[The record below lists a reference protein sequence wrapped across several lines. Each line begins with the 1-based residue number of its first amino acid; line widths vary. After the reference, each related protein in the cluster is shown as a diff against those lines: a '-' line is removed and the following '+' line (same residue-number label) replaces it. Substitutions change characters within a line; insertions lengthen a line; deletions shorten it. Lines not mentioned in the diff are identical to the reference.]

1 MEPDSRQPDAA
12 RLQLLDVRLHAD
24 GPTVRF
30 GGRLAAVLTQPS
42 ARAGV
47 SHLIASAVAG
57 PCPEGVDGSVV
68 AAGEIVSVRSLPEPQ
83 LPPAAPILVDRPLVD
98 AEWAAWCAARRDELA
113 IEHASR
119 RLERHRISA
128 ALERSGRE
136 AEATEP
142 EALVD
147 EVDPLRVRLAD
158 LLDPADREAPP
169 PLPEGTL
176 LADAWDAHAALVR
189 ARGAAD
195 ITAAAALEP
204 LERRVDRAREIVAAM
219 PRPVPLEVQE
229 QIERC
234 HNGVLDAEAELLA
247 VKRRKRAK
255 AVERYE
261 QAVAAEL
268 VALADAGME
277 SYAAFLVAVAAGEA
291 AEAGEREIAEA
302 ELAAAR
308 AELDE
313 ARLVRDVPT
322 GRELDER
329 AELMRDR
336 ASELLGRPAGAD
348 AATELRAL
356 RIEPERT
363 VDEIEEIA
371 AVLREAGVDDS
382 DNVVASARAFL
393 AVPRP
398 APESRMETASASAI
412 TPDEVAALEAQR
424 FEHDRALADLTAELE
439 RLDDVAVVPVE
450 RLPANELAAALDRVL
465 DRYRAGAL
473 LGGRLPIVVDGVIDE
488 IGRDA
493 REAAVRTLAGA
504 DDVQVIVVSDDAEVL
519 QSLANAGSALVRWPE
534 RPQPERPQPERPQP
548 QRQDS

>member
-1 MEPDSRQPDAA
+1 MEPDSRQPDAG

-68 AAGEIVSVRSLPEPQ
+68 AAGEIVSVRSLPAPQ
-83 LPPAAPILVDRPLVD
+83 LPPGAPILVDRPLVD

-113 IEHASR
+113 VEHASR
-119 RLERHRISA
+119 RLERHRIA
-128 ALERSGRE
+128 ATLERSGQE
-136 AEATEP
+136 VDETEP
-142 EALVD
+142 EERPVE
-147 EVDPLRVRLAD
+147 EVDPLRLRLAEV
-158 LLDPADREAPP
+158 LDPPDREPPP
-169 PLPEGTL
+169 PLPEGRL
-176 LADAWDAHAALVR
+176 LADAWDAHTALVR

-204 LERRVDRAREIVAAM
+204 LERRVDRARQIVADL
-219 PRPVPLEVQE
+219 PKSVPIELQE
-229 QIERC
+229 HIERC
-234 HNGVLDAEAELLA
+234 HDNVLDAEAEVLA

-291 AEAGEREIAEA
+291 AEAGERAIAEA

-329 AELMRDR
+329 AALMRDR
-336 ASELLGRPAGAD
+336 AAELLGRPPGAD

-356 RIEPERT
+356 RIEPERPR
-363 VDEIEEIA
+363 EELEEIA
-371 AVLREAGVDDS
+371 AVLREAGVDDT

-398 APESRMETASASAI
+398 APEGRADTVPASALTAH
-412 TPDEVAALEAQR
+412 EVEALEAQR
-424 FEHDRALADLTAELE
+424 REHDQALADVTAELE
-439 RLDDVAVVPVE
+439 RLDDIAIVPVE
-450 RLPANELAAALDRVL
+450 RLPANDLAIALDRVL
-465 DRYRAGAL
+465 ARYRAGAL
-473 LGGRLPIVVDGVIDE
+473 LDGRLPMVVDGVLDE
-488 IGRDA
+488 IARDA

-534 RPQPERPQPERPQP
+534 RPGPE
-548 QRQDS
+548 QDS